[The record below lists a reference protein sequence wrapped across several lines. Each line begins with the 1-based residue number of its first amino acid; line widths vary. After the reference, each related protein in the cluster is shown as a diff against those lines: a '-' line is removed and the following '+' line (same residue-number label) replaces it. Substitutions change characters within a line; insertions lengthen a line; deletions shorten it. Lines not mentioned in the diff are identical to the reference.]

1 VERAGD
7 EAACERIC
15 RWTRDYEKN
24 IARGTLLRSEA
35 KLLVQVRL
43 FDRVHMRDRLAGAAS
58 CQEQRLYTK
67 YACYTYPFLAVPIG
81 RALYLC
87 GLVIGRENELIS
99 MVRTVRIESK
109 LYLLL
114 TLFIKEPKNC
124 KKGPCVETLYQ
135 SPILLLSMGL

>member
-24 IARGTLLRSEA
+24 IARGTLLRVRPSYS
-35 KLLVQVRL
+35 LLVQVRL

-99 MVRTVRIESK
+99 MVRTIRIESK

-114 TLFIKEPKNC
+114 TLFIKEPK
-124 KKGPCVETLYQ
+124 KL
-135 SPILLLSMGL
+135 